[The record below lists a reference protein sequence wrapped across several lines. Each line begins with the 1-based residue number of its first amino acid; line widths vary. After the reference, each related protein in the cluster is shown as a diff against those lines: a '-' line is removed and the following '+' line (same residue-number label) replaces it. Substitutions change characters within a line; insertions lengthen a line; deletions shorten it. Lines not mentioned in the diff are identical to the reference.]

1 MASPPSQFRSG
12 IDIECPYLWSYGKRE
27 KRRKHETRR
36 QQDEDVDGDLRDAM
50 PRLQVGAIIIS
61 IISLLIARTILLV
74 ESQSHPPIGHGWLDV
89 FNLCCLESQ
98 VSTFKLHDGIRGSS
112 STARPLSQS
121 CVYKSPRTGNKTLPG
136 QGRTLACNRVFFK
149 KKKNKKNQ

>member
-1 MASPPSQFRSG
+1 MIEIGYITLIKHGLSQFRSG

-61 IISLLIARTILLV
+61 Y
-74 ESQSHPPIGHGWLDV
+74 H
-89 FNLCCLESQ
+89 
-98 VSTFKLHDGIRGSS
+98 
-112 STARPLSQS
+112 
-121 CVYKSPRTGNKTLPG
+121 Y
-136 QGRTLACNRVFFK
+136 
-149 KKKNKKNQ
+149 